1 MARAMR
7 VLWVLLGSS
16 ALGCTPRGVAR
27 DAGASPPSDS
37 GADVDA
43 AEAGP
48 PDSGLVKEAL
58 PPFPS
63 DDLTSR
69 GRHLLE
75 AIAKDDP
82 SLATDIVFPRD
93 AYIEAKDV
101 ADPGKQWDDKVMGAF
116 QKHVHALHRRTKGV
130 EHAQFTSLELGQ
142 PISQVVPK
150 RHDMNLTLWRVAH
163 SKLNFTVDGK
173 VTHAELSEL
182 MSWGGAWYVLS
193 LR

>member
-16 ALGCTPRGVAR
+16 VLGCTPRGGAR
-27 DAGASPPSDS
+27 DAGASHPSDS

-43 AEAGP
+43 AEAGA

-116 QKHVHALHRRTKGV
+116 QKHVHALHRRTKGI

-150 RHDMNLTLWRVAH
+150 RHDMNLTLWRVPH
-163 SKLNFTVDGK
+163 SRLSFTIDGK
-173 VTHAELSEL
+173 PMRAEMGEL
-182 MSWGGAWYVLS
+182 MSWRGAWYVLD
-193 LR
+193 LK